1 MRLCSTDD
9 NKKAQNQKNKRE
21 IGRRGVGSR
30 KRDVIAPKEE
40 NNLPNRFK
48 RANENISCK
57 TKEMFATQ

>member
-9 NKKAQNQKNKRE
+9 NKKAQKTRQKRE
-21 IGRRGVGSR
+21 IGREWGG

-48 RANENISCK
+48 GANENISCK

>member
-9 NKKAQNQKNKRE
+9 NKKTPKIRQTW
-21 IGRRGVGSR
+21 GG

-48 RANENISCK
+48 GANENISCK